1 MRRRLELKH
10 LMVKRR
16 GKRRVKWAYDL
27 AWDARLPILIPTDT
41 YQPRPQSH
49 ATLMEAMVCDT
60 LLIVVA
66 QLTAD

>member
-1 MRRRLELKH
+1 M
-10 LMVKRR
+10 
-16 GKRRVKWAYDL
+16 KWAYDL

-49 ATLMEAMVCDT
+49 ATHMEAMVCDT